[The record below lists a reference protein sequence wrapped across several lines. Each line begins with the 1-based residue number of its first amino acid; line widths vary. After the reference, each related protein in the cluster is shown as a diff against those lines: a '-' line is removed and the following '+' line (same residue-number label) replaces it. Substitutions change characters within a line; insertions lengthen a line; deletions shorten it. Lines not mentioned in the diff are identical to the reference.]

1 MSNRDSVVTKL
12 VERKDAV
19 RFSKDFV
26 AGAFAAAVAKT
37 VVAPIERVKLVLQLQ
52 SGQETIAVDKR
63 YKGMVDCFIRLP
75 KEQSLGF
82 AFINYFKKW
91 FVAGVDPKTNHARFF
106 AGNLTAAATGG
117 VATIIIIYPL
127 EVIRTRLAVDMG
139 KAKTNR
145 EFTGIFDCTMKI
157 AKHDGMQGLYRGLVP
172 SIQYIFIYRGFY
184 YGLFDSG
191 KTYFAKDGQRLGF
204 WRAFALGQV
213 VTLVAAYLGYPLDT
227 IRRRLM
233 MNAGKKQMPFKGT
246 IGCAKYILVHEGWK
260 AFFNGA
266 LVNALR
272 GWGAALVL
280 ALYNETEKLY

>member
-26 AGAFAAAVAKT
+26 AGAFAAAIAKT

-75 KEQSLGF
+75 KEQGFLSFWRGNWVNILRACSQSLGF

-139 KAKTNR
+139 KAKT
-145 EFTGIFDCTMKI
+145 
-157 AKHDGMQGLYRGLVP
+157 
-172 SIQYIFIYRGFY
+172 
-184 YGLFDSG
+184 
-191 KTYFAKDGQRLGF
+191 
-204 WRAFALGQV
+204 V